1 MKRNKFEV
9 GDVIKGKEN
18 NFPIFNEDMTKA
30 LVIEIK
36 SSYDMVIKILNHND
50 KEFIDKSFVVAN
62 TTDGYEL
69 LENINK
75 FDVSL
80 YVKDNRLY
88 CVDNISGKE
97 LSLPITE
104 VINVDT
110 LKCLITNILK
120 YVDLD
125 NLIDDAPR
133 YNGKVIFINDFRD
146 MFTKGKI
153 YNFTNGQTTL
163 DNGEFFPLIPAKTF
177 DDVVKY
183 SAVEVV
189 EVFDD

>member
-36 SSYDMVIKILNHND
+36 SSYDMVIKIINHND
-50 KEFIDKSFVVAN
+50 KEFIDKCFVVAN
-62 TTDGYEL
+62 KTDGYEL

-75 FDVSL
+75 FDVNI
-80 YVKDNRLY
+80 YVKENRLF

-97 LSLPITE
+97 LSLPNAD
-104 VINVDT
+104 VVNVDN
-110 LKCLITNILK
+110 LMCLITNLLK

-146 MFTKGKI
+146 IFTKGKI

-177 DDVVKY
+177 EDIKKY
-183 SAVEVV
+183 STVEVV
-189 EVFDD
+189 EVLND